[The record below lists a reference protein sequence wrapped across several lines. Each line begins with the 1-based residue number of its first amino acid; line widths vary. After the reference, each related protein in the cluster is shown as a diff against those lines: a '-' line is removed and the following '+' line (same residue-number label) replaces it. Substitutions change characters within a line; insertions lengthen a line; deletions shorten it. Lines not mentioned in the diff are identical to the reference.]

1 VAAGIFIT
9 AVVDSRAPS
18 EQSSPTRE
26 RGGFAA
32 DGPLYESFDQLV
44 SQSNLIVTGT
54 VQETVVGKVFGDDP
68 TGKYPTRHLHTV
80 IGVEEVLKGSDVREV
95 TVITDE
101 LAFTGT
107 NTEEW
112 RTQGSGALLFLTP
125 SSENKGLHLLA
136 NINYIQ
142 TVYTLH
148 GDDVRKTMGG
158 DLYGL
163 NDRIAEMSLPD
174 IRETIRGREASSE
187 ADEVFF
193 PTWTSKSR
201 PQSIVTGVLAEHDR
215 CLFLDRSD
223 PERPK
228 EVLPLWE
235 KGYSYSDGELLDSSG
250 EAVVS
255 VGEELHGGGGYFS
268 DWKYAEQLAKRTI
281 PTRCRPDG
289 DEPFAVIYDVQP
301 GPSD

>member
-1 VAAGIFIT
+1 
-9 AVVDSRAPS
+9 VV
-18 EQSSPTRE
+18 
-26 RGGFAA
+26 
-32 DGPLYESFDQLV
+32 
-44 SQSNLIVTGT
+44 IGT
-54 VQETVVGKVFGDDP
+54 VEETRVGRVFGDDP
-68 TGKYPTRHLHTV
+68 TGKYPTRHLYTV
-80 IGVEEVLKGSDVREV
+80 ISVEEVLKGSHVGEA

-112 RTQGSGALLFLTP
+112 RTQRSRALLFLTP
-125 SSENKGLHLLA
+125 SRENKGLHILA

-142 TVYTLH
+142 TVYTLQ

-174 IRETIRGREASSE
+174 IREAVSGRKAASGG
-187 ADEVFF
+187 DGVFF
-193 PTWTSKSR
+193 PTWTSESR
-201 PQSIVTGVLAEHDR
+201 PESIVTGVLAEHDR
-215 CLFLDRSD
+215 CLLLGSSD

-235 KGYSYSDGELLDSSG
+235 KGYSYSNGELLDSSG

-255 VGEELHGGGGYFS
+255 VGEELHGGGGYYS
-268 DWKYAEQLAKRTI
+268 DWKYAEQLAERTI

-289 DEPFAVIYDVQP
+289 DEPFAVIYDVKTGSP
-301 GPSD
+301 D